1 MFIDQY
7 DDTENEF
14 LKKIADAGIILKK
27 KEDIHELPDKDFA
40 VIIVK
45 KRPHRKYPICDKE
58 STILSM
64 LYFLKNM
71 GELPDPIRE
80 AAGSRLKEAATKF
93 NLSIPS
99 KLEQFDVG
107 TDDYIIK
114 KSDLVKEASV
124 SDDMF
129 GLVYEK
135 DGEKIRK
142 FPMPDEHHVKK
153 AEMYVDEAP
162 DEYRDELRANIKKK
176 KDEFD
181 MLENKELNPNL
192 KRDMSYRIKEIPGEK
207 KKPYMNLTDKL
218 EDGQVS
224 PKEAIKVI
232 EKLDKENGISPRKLT
247 AQETIFDMPKKR
259 KVANDFTSLFEKEKT
274 ADIHDDIRGV
284 LNDDE
289 MRSSLEIKLKE
300 NFDKG
305 MVEDLLSDSETIF
318 ESLPDPHKGII
329 KRIVGEVKTGG

>member
-14 LKKIADAGIILKK
+14 LEKIANAGIILKK
-27 KEDIHELPDKDFA
+27 KEDVHELPDKDFA

-45 KRPHRKYPICDKE
+45 KRPHRKFPICDKE

-71 GELPDPIRE
+71 GELPEPIRD
-80 AAGSRLKEAATKF
+80 AAGARLKEAALKF
-93 NLSIPS
+93 NLSVPS

-107 TDDYIIK
+107 EEDYIIK
-114 KSDLVKEASV
+114 ENDLIKEASI
-124 SDDMF
+124 DDDVF

-142 FPMPDEHHVKK
+142 FPMPDEYHVKK

-162 DEYRDELRANIKKK
+162 DEYRDELRENIKKK
-176 KDEFD
+176 KEEFD
-181 MLENKELNPNL
+181 MLEDKDLNPNIQ
-192 KRDMSYRIKEIPGEK
+192 RDMSYRIKEIPAEN
-207 KKPYMNLTDKL
+207 KKPYMNLVDKL

-224 PKEAIKVI
+224 PQEAIKVI

-247 AQETIFDMPKKR
+247 AEETIFDMPKKR

-274 ADIHDDIRGV
+274 ADVHDDIRMV

-289 MRSSLEIKLKE
+289 MRDSLKIKLKE

-305 MVEDLLSDSETIF
+305 LVEDLLMDSETIF

-329 KRIVGEVKTGG
+329 KRIIAEVKTGG